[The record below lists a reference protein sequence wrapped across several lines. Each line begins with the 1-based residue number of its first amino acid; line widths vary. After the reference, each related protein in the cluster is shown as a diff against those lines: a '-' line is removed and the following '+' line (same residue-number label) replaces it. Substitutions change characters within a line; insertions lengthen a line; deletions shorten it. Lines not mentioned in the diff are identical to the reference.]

1 MSGDEPNGEP
11 QAGDTQA
18 GEPAGVP
25 EPAPAAEASGATPSP
40 VPVALVRETSR
51 YTARF
56 AVLYA
61 ALGAVLVGAVAGSV
75 VLALRPAS
83 SSPVGWSTW
92 RPPAGSTSKM
102 TSEIADHVAHEYHLN
117 KGGTQLVAVVSE
129 PPEVTSGTHK
139 ISISNI
145 AVRTTSQAKKPNGT
159 GIQVIP
165 SSGAWV
171 DQLCG
176 LSPSCSIASGHPTI
190 LRGRLVRREAL
201 EVALYTFKFVPGIS
215 SVVAFMPPPPGANA
229 STVLYLQ
236 KANFAKQLAEPL
248 SKTLPL
254 ARPPLPSAPDSKEAQ
269 TIDRLTLPAIY
280 HYSLQQLQDA
290 SALLVL
296 NPFST

>member
-1 MSGDEPNGEP
+1 MSEAETPSPGDGP
-11 QAGDTQA
+11 
-18 GEPAGVP
+18 
-25 EPAPAAEASGATPSP
+25 PAAEAPPAAVSSSTLTLRKAAG
-40 VPVALVRETSR
+40 R
-51 YTARF
+51 YKARF
-56 AVLYA
+56 AVLYT
-61 ALGAVLVGAVAGSV
+61 ALGVILVCAAAGFVVVAF
-75 VLALRPAS
+75 RPS
-83 SSPVGWSTW
+83 SGSPVGWSTW
-92 RPPAGSTSKM
+92 RPSPGSTSRM
-102 TSEIADHVAHEYHLN
+102 ASEIADHVAHEYHLN

-139 ISISNI
+139 IAISNI
-145 AVRTTSQAKKPNGT
+145 AVRTAQASKTKGT

-171 DQLCG
+171 DQFCG
-176 LSPSCSIASGHPTI
+176 LSASCSIASGHATI
-190 LRGRLVRREAL
+190 IRGRLIRREAL

-236 KANFAKQLAEPL
+236 KTNFAKQLAEPL

-254 ARPPLPSAPDSKEAQ
+254 ATPPLPSSPDAEEAP

>member
-1 MSGDEPNGEP
+1 MSEP
-11 QAGDTQA
+11 DTPSPSDGPTA
-18 GEPAGVP
+18 EAA
-25 EPAPAAEASGATPSP
+25 ESAAPAAAASTGLGFGRA
-40 VPVALVRETSR
+40 AGR
-51 YTARF
+51 YKARF
-56 AVLYA
+56 AILYGVLG
-61 ALGAVLVGAVAGSV
+61 LVLVGAVVGFV
-75 VLALRPAS
+75 VVALRPAS
-83 SSPVGWSTW
+83 GSPAGWSTW

-145 AVRTTSQAKKPNGT
+145 AVRTSPKTAKGT

-171 DQLCG
+171 DQFCG

-190 LRGRLVRREAL
+190 IRGRLVRREAL

-229 STVLYLQ
+229 TTVLYLQ

-254 ARPPLPSAPDSKEAQ
+254 ATPPLPSSPDSQEAQ

>member
-1 MSGDEPNGEP
+1 
-11 QAGDTQA
+11 
-18 GEPAGVP
+18 
-25 EPAPAAEASGATPSP
+25 
-40 VPVALVRETSR
+40 
-51 YTARF
+51 
-56 AVLYA
+56 
-61 ALGAVLVGAVAGSV
+61 
-75 VLALRPAS
+75 
-83 SSPVGWSTW
+83 
-92 RPPAGSTSKM
+92 M
-102 TSEIADHVAHEYHLN
+102 TSEIADHVAHQYHLN

-145 AVRTTSQAKKPNGT
+145 AVRTAAQTSRTAKGT

-176 LSPSCSIASGHPTI
+176 LSPSCSIASGHATI

-254 ARPPLPSAPDSKEAQ
+254 ATPPLPTAPDNQEAL
-269 TIDRLTLPAIY
+269 TIDRLTLPAVY